1 MQENSPFNPVAPSP
15 SSTHAAADSATPA
28 FWPNASSAAPLA
40 AAPPS
45 YAPVASAANESGASS
60 WGNAMDQTAAS
71 QNPALGTAA
80 SPAASPAASGNIV
93 SLVATRDS
101 GARWF
106 LWIAGLSLVNA
117 LLMTFGSDH
126 TFGLGLGST
135 LLVDAV
141 AKDVAT
147 KTPQLLAGARL
158 TELLFDGV
166 IIGLFALFG
175 FKALRGKKWAFL
187 VGGVLLALDTLLVLA
202 FRMWFGV
209 LIHAWAVF
217 SIFTAM
223 GANSKV
229 QALEKA
235 GSQPDSAWS

>member
-147 KTPQLLAGARL
+147 KTPQLLAGAPDRTPVRWCHHRVVRL
-158 TELLFDGV
+158 VRLQSVARQKVGV
-166 IIGLFALFG
+166 FGWRRAAGTRYAAGAGLPDVVRRVDSRL
-175 FKALRGKKWAFL
+175 
-187 VGGVLLALDTLLVLA
+187 GGVLNLHRDGRQLESAGA
-202 FRMWFGV
+202 GKSR
-209 LIHAWAVF
+209 
-217 SIFTAM
+217 FTA
-223 GANSKV
+223 
-229 QALEKA
+229 
-235 GSQPDSAWS
+235 

>member
-28 FWPNASSAAPLA
+28 FSPNASSTAPLA
-40 AAPPS
+40 

-60 WGNAMDQTAAS
+60 WGNAMDQTAANQS
-71 QNPALGTAA
+71 AALGAAA
-80 SPAASPAASGNIV
+80 SPAASPAVSGNIV

-202 FRMWFGV
+202 FQMWFGV